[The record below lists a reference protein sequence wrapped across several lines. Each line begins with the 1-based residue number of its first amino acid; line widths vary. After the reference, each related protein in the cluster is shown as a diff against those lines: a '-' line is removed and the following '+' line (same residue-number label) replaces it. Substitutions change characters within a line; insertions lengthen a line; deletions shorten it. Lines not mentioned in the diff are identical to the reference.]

1 MLRINLALFLSIIL
15 TTSATEET
23 LSSSLERTA
32 STGNEREELTKD
44 MISRV
49 FGSNLFSSEQRE
61 LIASAFN
68 PAYVIQNGDNIRVQ
82 IWGAYTFNDA
92 LRVDEQGNVFIPEVG
107 PISVAGT
114 QNKDLTRVLMVGIEK
129 IYTQHIN
136 LYANL
141 ETSQEVKVFV
151 AGYVRNPGLYAG
163 HASDN
168 LLNYIHLAGG
178 IDLARGS
185 FTSIQIKRGTKT
197 RKTINL
203 YDFLT
208 KGEIPQVQFAD
219 GDVIFVSPVD
229 NRLLVDGLVSNPYQF
244 EFSGDTMPGDY
255 LKHLARPLETATHF
269 TIQRSFGEKAS
280 ALTYEIETLSE
291 IELQAGDKVTFSAD
305 RQKASILVKIEG
317 EHDGAGFV
325 SLPYGTSLGEL
336 YESLTFNSFSDS
348 GQIQLFRESTRVRQK
363 AAILESLQRL
373 ESNVLSARSSTS
385 EESQLRLNEAD
396 LLLKFIDRA
405 ALVEPLGQVI
415 LNDDNWRSIRLE
427 DEDKIVIP
435 GSSSIIAVQGEVNFP
450 NTQVFDDY
458 DRVKDYIKRAGG
470 FTQNADR
477 DRILILRLNGEIQM
491 THDKFIKFSS
501 TRLYPGDEIIVL
513 PRVDRKRL
521 PVFRDLSQVIYNI
534 AIATKVVL
542 DV

>member
-1 MLRINLALFLSIIL
+1 MLRTTLIFFLFIL
-15 TTSATEET
+15 LQASASEET

-32 STGNEREELTKD
+32 STGSEREELTKD
-44 MISRV
+44 RTSRV
-49 FGSNLFSSEQRE
+49 FGANLFSSEQRE

-82 IWGAYTFNDA
+82 IWGAYVFNDA

-114 QNKDLTRVLMVGIEK
+114 QNKDLTKVLMAGIEK
-129 IYTQHIN
+129 IYTQHVN

-151 AGYVRNPGLYAG
+151 AGYVKNPGLYAG

-178 IDLARGS
+178 IDLSRGS
-185 FTSIQIKRGTKT
+185 FTSIQIKRGTET
-197 RKTINL
+197 RESVNL
-203 YDFLT
+203 YNFLT
-208 KGEIPQVQFAD
+208 RGEIPQVQFSD
-219 GDVIFVSPVD
+219 GDVIFVSPIR
-229 NRLLVDGLVSNPYQF
+229 NRLIVDGLVSNPYQF
-244 EFSGDTMPGDY
+244 EFESGVMSGEE
-255 LKHLARPLETATHF
+255 LKHLAQPLQTATHF
-269 TIQRSFGEKAS
+269 TIQRSLGEKAT
-280 ALTYEIETLSE
+280 ALTYDIYKLSGV
-291 IELQAGDKVTFSAD
+291 ELQAGDKVTFSAD

-317 EHDGAGFV
+317 EHDGAGFISV
-325 SLPYGTSLGEL
+325 PYGTSLGEL
-336 YESLTFNSFSDS
+336 YEFLEFNAYSSS
-348 GQIQLFRESTRVRQK
+348 KQIQLFRESTRIRQK

-415 LNDDNWRSIRLE
+415 LNDDNWRNIRLE
-427 DEDKIVIP
+427 DEDKIIIP

-470 FTQNADR
+470 FTQNADK
-477 DRILILRLNGEIQM
+477 DRIVILRLSGEIQM
-491 THDKFIKFSS
+491 THDKFIKLSS
-501 TRLYPGDEIIVL
+501 PRLYPGDEIIVL
-513 PRVDRKRL
+513 PKVDRKRL

>member
-1 MLRINLALFLSIIL
+1 MLRINLVLFFSIIL
-15 TTSATEET
+15 TASASEEA

-32 STGNEREELTKD
+32 STGSEREELTQD
-44 MISRV
+44 NISRV
-49 FGSNLFSSEQRE
+49 FGANLFSSEQRG

-107 PISVAGT
+107 PISVAGA
-114 QNKDLTRVLMVGIEK
+114 QNKDLTKVLMTGIKK

-151 AGYVRNPGLYAG
+151 AGYVKNPGLYAG

-185 FTSIQIKRGTKT
+185 FTSIQIKRGTET
-197 RKTINL
+197 RKSVNL

-208 KGEIPQVQFAD
+208 KGEIPQIQFSD
-219 GDVIFVSPVD
+219 GDVIFVSPVH
-229 NRLLVDGLVSNPYQF
+229 NRLMVDGLVSNPYQF
-244 EFSGDTMPGDY
+244 EFSGETMSGDY
-255 LKHLARPLETATHF
+255 LKHIARPLETATHF
-269 TIQRSFGEKAS
+269 TVQRSIGEKAS
-280 ALTYEIETLSE
+280 ALSYNIDTLPE
-291 IELQAGDKVTFSAD
+291 IELQAGDNIIFSAD
-305 RQKASILVKIEG
+305 RQKASILIKVEG
-317 EHDGAGFV
+317 EHDGAGFISV
-325 SLPYGTSLGEL
+325 PYGTLLGEL
-336 YESLTFNSFSDS
+336 YESLKFNSVSSS
-348 GQIQLFRESTRVRQK
+348 GHIQLFRESTRVRQK

-385 EESQLRLNEAD
+385 EEAQLRLNEAD

-415 LNDDNWRSIRLE
+415 LNDDNWQSIRLE
-427 DEDKIVIP
+427 DEDKIIIP
-435 GSSSIIAVQGEVNFP
+435 GQSSIITVQGEVNFP
-450 NTQVFDDY
+450 NTQVFDYY

-470 FTQNADR
+470 FTQNADSN
-477 DRILILRLNGEIQM
+477 RIIILRQSGEIQM
-491 THDKFIKFSS
+491 THDKFIKLSS
-501 TRLYPGDEIIVL
+501 PRLYPGDEIIVL

-521 PVFRDLSQVIYNI
+521 PVFRDVSQLIYNI

>member
-1 MLRINLALFLSIIL
+1 
-15 TTSATEET
+15 
-23 LSSSLERTA
+23 
-32 STGNEREELTKD
+32 
-44 MISRV
+44 V
-49 FGSNLFSSEQRE
+49 FGANLFSSEQRE
-61 LIASAFN
+61 LVASAFN
-68 PAYVIQNGDNIRVQ
+68 PSYVIQNGDNIRVQ

-114 QNKDLTRVLMVGIEK
+114 ENKDLTKVLMTGIEK

-151 AGYVRNPGLYAG
+151 AGYVKNPGLYAG

-185 FTSIQIKRGTKT
+185 FTSIQIKRGTET
-197 RKTINL
+197 RESINL

-208 KGEIPQVQFAD
+208 KGEIPQVQFSD

-229 NRLLVDGLVSNPYQF
+229 NRLMVDGLVSNPYQF
-244 EFSGDTMPGDY
+244 EFSGDTMSGDY
-255 LKHLARPLETATHF
+255 LKHIARPLETATHF
-269 TIQRSFGEKAS
+269 TVQRSLGEKAS
-280 ALTYEIETLSE
+280 ALTYDINALSK

-325 SLPYGTSLGEL
+325 ALPYGTSLGEL
-336 YESLTFNSFSDS
+336 YESLTFNSYSDS
-348 GQIQLFRESTRVRQK
+348 GKIQLFRESTRVRQK

-450 NTQVFDDY
+450 NTQVFDDF

-501 TRLYPGDEIIVL
+501 ARLYPGDEIIVL